1 MFKAS
6 ALLGA
11 LLAPSFVFAATLS
24 TTTANNGSGGVFMDF
39 TAGAAAISVTGFDA
53 YFGSEGSP
61 VSVEVYTRPGSY
73 VGFDDNAAGWT
84 LHETMNTTSA
94 GNNTLAPLGLTT
106 SISIGAGQ
114 TLAIYL
120 HSISPVGM
128 RYNGTPS
135 ALPQTTWSD
144 ANLSVFSD
152 RARTGNTPFGGSLF
166 TPRTFAG
173 NIHYNVDGEV
183 PEPGT
188 VSFLALGLAG
198 IVALRRRS
206 N

>member
-11 LLAPSFVFAATLS
+11 LLAPSFVFAATLT
-24 TTTANNGSGGVFMDF
+24 TTTANNGSGGVFMNF
-39 TAGAAAISVTGFDA
+39 TAGAAAIAVTGFDA

-61 VSVEVYTRPGSY
+61 VSVAVYTRPGSY
-73 VGFDDNAAGWT
+73 VGFDNNAAGWT

-114 TLAIYL
+114 TVAIYL
-120 HSISPVGM
+120 HSTSPVGM
-128 RYNGTPS
+128 RYNGTGTAP
-135 ALPQTTWSD
+135 PQTTWSD

-152 RARTGNTPFGGSLF
+152 RARTGSTPFGGSLF

-188 VSFLALGLAG
+188 VSFLALGLVG
-198 IVALRRRS
+198 LTILRRRS

>member
-24 TTTANNGSGGVFMDF
+24 TTTANNGSGGVFMNF

-53 YFGSEGSP
+53 YFESAGSP
-61 VSVEVYTRPGSY
+61 ISVEVYTRPGSY
-73 VGFDDNAAGWT
+73 VGFDNNAAGWT

-94 GNNTLAPLGLTT
+94 GPITLAPPLTLTT
-106 SISIGAGQ
+106 PISIGAGQ
-114 TLAIYL
+114 TVAIYL

-128 RYNGTPS
+128 RYNGTGGS
-135 ALPQTTWSD
+135 ISSHLERCQF
-144 ANLSVFSD
+144 SVFSD
-152 RARTGNTPFGGSLF
+152 RARTGSTPFGGSLF

-188 VSFLALGLAG
+188 VTFLALGLAG
-198 IVALRRRS
+198 LTLLRRRS

>member
-11 LLAPSFVFAATLS
+11 LFAPTLVFAATLS
-24 TTTANNGSGGVFMDF
+24 TTTPNNGSGGVFMDF
-39 TAGAAAISVTGFDA
+39 TAGAAAIAVTGFDA
-53 YFGSEGSP
+53 YFGFPGGA

-73 VGFDDNAAGWT
+73 VGFDNNAAGWT
-84 LHETMNTTSA
+84 LHETVNTTSA
-94 GNNTLAPLGLTT
+94 GTTTLAPLGLTT

-114 TLAIYL
+114 TVAIYL
-120 HSISPVGM
+120 HSLTSGEGM
-128 RYNGTPS
+128 RYNGTS
-135 ALPQTTWSD
+135 ILPQTTWSD
-144 ANLSVFSD
+144 ANLTVFSD
-152 RARTGNTPFGGSLF
+152 RARTGNVPFAGSLF

-188 VSFLALGLAG
+188 VSLLALGIAG
-198 IVALRRRS
+198 IAFLRRRS
-206 N
+206 G

>member
-39 TAGAAAISVTGFDA
+39 TAGAAAIAVTGFDA
-53 YFGSEGSP
+53 YFGTAGSP
-61 VSVEVYTRPGSY
+61 ISVEVYTRPGSY
-73 VGFDDNAAGWT
+73 VGFDNNATGWT
-84 LHETMNTTSA
+84 LHETVNTTSA
-94 GNNTLAPLGLTT
+94 GNTTLAPLGLTT

-114 TLAIYL
+114 TVAIYL
-120 HSISPVGM
+120 HSLTSGQGM
-128 RYNGTPS
+128 RYNGTGS
-135 ALPQTTWSD
+135 TAQTTWSD

-152 RARTGNTPFGGSLF
+152 RARTGNVPFGGTLF

-188 VSFLALGLAG
+188 VTFLALGLAG
-198 IVALRRRS
+198 LTLLRRRS